1 MKHLETGLLFRDRED
16 YIAGWNRLVV
26 CQQKTE
32 IIIYAFA
39 LMSNHFH
46 LLMRGSSDTA
56 KAFFEH
62 YRKTTSMYMQS
73 KYGLTE
79 FGKSVQIGAVVPI
92 TDPDMFRT
100 EIAYILRNPYKAG
113 IGNPFT
119 YEWSS
124 AIVYFNPFYQS
135 ITGVPIRRISIE
147 KQRALM
153 RSRMLL
159 PDTFEL
165 IDGKIGIKSF
175 VDYQF
180 VEDIFEGSVQLFD
193 AVRNWNTERESLRLR
208 DGNEYNAYDDQVIQ
222 ARMTLLLKEFG
233 IEDWDG
239 RDPVQTRLMV
249 RAMRSRLGCSQKQIV
264 RVAAIPEDQVRK
276 YF

>member
-16 YIAGWNRLVV
+16 YVAGWNRLVI
-26 CQQKTE
+26 CQQKTG
-32 IIIYAFA
+32 IVIYAFA

-46 LLMRGSSDTA
+46 LLMRGSSDSV
-56 KAFFEH
+56 KSFFEH
-62 YRKTTSMYMQS
+62 YRRTTSMYMQS
-73 KYGLTE
+73 KYSLTE
-79 FGKSVQIGAVVPI
+79 FGKFMQIGDIVQV

-124 AIVYFNPFYQS
+124 AVVYFNPFYQS
-135 ITGVPIRRISIE
+135 ITGVPIGKISID

-153 RSRMLL
+153 RTRILL
-159 PDTFEL
+159 PESFEL
-165 IDGKIGIKSF
+165 IDDRIGLKDF
-175 VDYQF
+175 VEYRF
-180 VEDIFEGSVQLFD
+180 VEDMFEGSVQLFE
-193 AVRNWNTERESLRLR
+193 AVRNWNTERVSLRLR
-208 DGNEYNAYDDQVIQ
+208 DGNEYNAYDDQVIH
-222 ARMTLLLKEFG
+222 ARLPLLLKEFG
-233 IEDWDG
+233 IEDWNG

-249 RAMRSRLGCSQKQIV
+249 RAMKSRLGCSQKQIV
-264 RVAAIPEDQVRK
+264 RVATIPEDQVRK

>member
-1 MKHLETGLLFRDRED
+1 M
-16 YIAGWNRLVV
+16 
-26 CQQKTE
+26 
-32 IIIYAFA
+32 
-39 LMSNHFH
+39 
-46 LLMRGSSDTA
+46 
-56 KAFFEH
+56 
-62 YRKTTSMYMQS
+62 
-73 KYGLTE
+73 
-79 FGKSVQIGAVVPI
+79 
-92 TDPDMFRT
+92 
-100 EIAYILRNPYKAG
+100 
-113 IGNPFT
+113 
-119 YEWSS
+119 
-124 AIVYFNPFYQS
+124 YFNPFYQS